1 MSVHSRVRNTINN
14 LRVRLV
20 LAKLT
25 LVHRHEVVRQTTC
38 LDRVTL
44 RHDFLH
50 TLRWVRVNE
59 AEVLERLSVRRGE
72 VKVGWDVARK
82 FEIVGMRI

>member
-1 MSVHSRVRNTINN
+1 M
-14 LRVRLV
+14 RLV